1 MLLLPLLFPPACA
14 DAETHRF
21 SSALLAL
28 SAPLARSLW
37 ERNKRTQL
45 CFGQPTTAKVTFQL
59 PHHVPFGQEV
69 LITGDSDALG
79 SWSPVKARKLAWQE
93 GDVWR
98 VTVDLPAETAVQY
111 KYVGSLPTLPH
122 THWYSLCP
130 ALLPLLFFDER
141 RYSNRNQQKDGSN
154 D

>member
-1 MLLLPLLFPPACA
+1 M
-14 DAETHRF
+14 
-21 SSALLAL
+21 
-28 SAPLARSLW
+28 
-37 ERNKRTQL
+37 
-45 CFGQPTTAKVTFQL
+45 TFQL

-122 THWYSLCP
+122 TLVLSLP
-130 ALLPLLFFDER
+130 SLTASPLFR
-141 RYSNRNQQKDGSN
+141 RKTIFQQKPAEGRFK
-154 D
+154 